1 MTLLNAS
8 IRELHTKISAKE
20 LKPSELV
27 AASLERIAATDDRV
41 RAFLSVHGDVAL
53 AHARELD
60 NSISEQASW
69 LYGIPGALKD
79 NLNTQGLPTTCGSK
93 LLSSYKSAYDGTVV
107 RKLKDEGAVTVGKT
121 NMDEFAMGS
130 SGENSGFFPTHNPWD
145 LERVPGGSSSGS
157 AAAVA
162 AGQVLF
168 ALGSDTGGSI
178 RQPAA
183 YCGVVGL
190 KPTYGLV
197 SRFGLVSYASSLD
210 QIGPLTQSVEDAAI
224 VLQAIAGHDPHD
236 STSAHVDLPSYL
248 SALTGDIRGLKIGL
262 PLEYFGE
269 GLDPLVK
276 EQVEKAIRQLES
288 LGAEIGEVSLPH
300 TRYAIATYYL
310 LAPAEASSNLAR
322 FDGVR
327 YGVRVEGENLID
339 MYKKTR
345 SEGFGDEVKRRIMLG
360 TYALS
365 SGYYDAYY
373 LRAQK
378 VRTLIK
384 NDFDKAFERFD
395 VILSPTAPTTAFQL
409 GEKIDDPLT
418 MCLND
423 IYTVPVNLAGI
434 PAISVPCGLADG
446 LPVGLQLIGKA
457 FDESTLLRVAHA
469 FEQANGP
476 APRATL

>member
-1 MTLLNAS
+1 MSLLDAS
-8 IRELHTKISAKE
+8 IRELHTKITRKE

-27 AASLERIAATDDRV
+27 SASLERIRATDDKV
-41 RAFLSVHGDVAL
+41 KAFLHVNGEQAL
-53 AHARELD
+53 AAARKMDEAMPADAGL
-60 NSISEQASW
+60 
-69 LYGIPGALKD
+69 LFCIPGAIKD
-79 NLNTQGLPTTCGSK
+79 NMNTKGLPTTCASK
-93 LLSSYKSAYDGTVV
+93 LLANYVSAYDGTAVA
-107 RKLKDEGAVTVGKT
+107 KLQAAGGISVGKT

-130 SGENSGFFPTHNPWD
+130 SGENSGFFPTRNPWD

-183 YCGVVGL
+183 YTGTVGL

-197 SRFGLVSYASSLD
+197 SRFGLVAFASSLD
-210 QIGPLTQSVEDAAI
+210 QIGPFTRTVEDSAI
-224 VLQAIAGHDPHD
+224 VLQAIAGHDPLD
-236 STSAHVDLPSYL
+236 STSANVELPSYL
-248 SALTGDIRGLKIGL
+248 EALTGDIKGLRIGL
-262 PLEYFGE
+262 PKEYFE
-269 GLDPLVK
+269 AGLDPAVRGQI
-276 EQVEKAIRQLES
+276 ERAIETLEG
-288 LGAEIGEVSLPH
+288 LGATFGEVTLPH
-300 TRYAIATYYL
+300 TKYAVATYYL

-327 YGVRVEGENLID
+327 YGVRAEADNLIE

-345 SEGFGDEVKRRIMLG
+345 GEGFGDEVKRRIMLG

-384 NDFDKAFERFD
+384 QDFDSAFADFD
-395 VILSPTAPTTAFQL
+395 LILSPTAPTTAFKF
-409 GEKIDDPLT
+409 GENVDDPLT
-418 MCLND
+418 MYLND
-423 IYTVPVNLAGI
+423 IYTIPVNLAGI
-434 PAISVPCGLADG
+434 PAISVPCGLANG

-457 FDESTLLRVAHA
+457 FDESTLLRAAHA
-469 FEQANGP
+469 FEQAAGFTARP
-476 APRATL
+476 AL

>member
-1 MTLLNAS
+1 MSLLNAS
-8 IRELHTKISAKE
+8 IRDLHTKIQSKE
-20 LKPSELV
+20 IKPSELV
-27 AASLERIAATDDRV
+27 SASLERIAATDEKV
-41 RAFLSVHGDVAL
+41 KAYLSVHGDEAL
-53 AHARELD
+53 ERAKQLD
-60 NSISEQASW
+60 DVPADAGL

-93 LLSSYKSAYDGTVV
+93 ILADYKAPYNATVV
-107 RKLKDEGAVTVGKT
+107 SKLHDSGAVTVGKT

-145 LERVPGGSSSGS
+145 LSRVPGGSSSGS
-157 AAAVA
+157 AATVA

-168 ALGSDTGGSI
+168 SLGSDTGGSI
-178 RQPAA
+178 RQPAS

-197 SRFGLVSYASSLD
+197 SRFGLVAYASSLD
-210 QIGPLTQSVEDAAI
+210 QIGPFTQTVEDNAI
-224 VLQAIAGHDPHD
+224 VLQAIAGHDRMD
-236 STSAHVDLPSYL
+236 STSANLSIPDYL
-248 SALTGDIRGLKIGL
+248 AALTGDIKGLRIGL
-262 PLEYFGE
+262 PREYFGE
-269 GLDPLVK
+269 GMDAGVR
-276 EQVEKAIRQLES
+276 EQIEQAIKTLES
-288 LGAEIGEVSLPH
+288 LGATVGEVSLPH
-300 TRYAIATYYL
+300 SKYALATYYL

-327 YGVRVEGENLID
+327 YGLRVEGENLLD
-339 MYKKTR
+339 MYKRTR
-345 SEGFGDEVKRRIMLG
+345 AEGFGQEVQTRIMLG

-384 NDFDKAFERFD
+384 QDFEKVFENYD
-395 VILSPTAPTTAFQL
+395 VILSPTAPTTAFAL
-409 GEKIDDPLT
+409 GQKVDDPVT
-418 MCLND
+418 IYLND
-423 IYTVPVNLAGI
+423 IYTIPVNLAGI

-446 LPVGLQLIGKA
+446 LPVGVQFIGKA

-469 FEQANGP
+469 FEQAKSFT
-476 APRATL
+476 ARANL

>member
-1 MTLLNAS
+1 MSLLDAS
-8 IRELHTKISAKE
+8 IRELHTKITSKE
-20 LKPSELV
+20 IKPSELV
-27 AASLERIAATDDRV
+27 SASLDRISATDEKV
-41 RAFLSVHGDVAL
+41 KAFLHVNG
-53 AHARELD
+53 
-60 NSISEQASW
+60 EQALSAARKMDEHIPADAG
-69 LYGIPGALKD
+69 LLFGIPGAVKD
-79 NLNTQGLPTTCGSK
+79 NMNAKGLPTTCASK
-93 LLSSYKSAYDGTVV
+93 ILANYVSAYDSTAVA
-107 RKLKDEGAVTVGKT
+107 KLQAAGGISVGKT

-162 AGQVLF
+162 AGQVLY

-183 YCGVVGL
+183 YTGTVGL

-197 SRFGLVSYASSLD
+197 SRFGLVAYASSFD
-210 QIGPLTQSVEDAAI
+210 QIGPITRTVEDSAI
-224 VLQAIAGHDPHD
+224 VLQAIAGHDPLD
-236 STSAHVDLPSYL
+236 STSANVEIPNYL
-248 SALTGDIRGLKIGL
+248 DALTGDVKGLRIGL
-262 PLEYFGE
+262 PKEYFEE
-269 GLDPLVK
+269 GLDPAVR
-276 EQVEKAIRQLES
+276 EQIEQAMETFKG
-288 LGAEIGEVSLPH
+288 LGATFGEVSLPH
-300 TRYAIATYYL
+300 TKYAVATYYL

-327 YGVRVEGENLID
+327 YGVRVEADSLIE

-345 SEGFGDEVKRRIMLG
+345 GEGFGDEVKRRIMLG

-384 NDFDKAFERFD
+384 QDFDNVFAD
-395 VILSPTAPTTAFQL
+395 YDLILSPTAPTTAFKL
-409 GEKIDDPLT
+409 GENVDDPLT
-418 MCLND
+418 MYLND
-423 IYTVPVNLAGI
+423 IYTIPVNLAGI
-434 PAISVPCGLADG
+434 PAISVPCGLANG

-457 FDESTLLRVAHA
+457 FDESTLLRAAHA
-469 FEQANGP
+469 FEGAAGFTARP
-476 APRATL
+476 AL

>member
-1 MTLLNAS
+1 MSLLNSS
-8 IRELHTKISAKE
+8 IRDLHTKIIAKE
-20 LKPSELV
+20 IKPSELV
-27 AASLERIAATDDRV
+27 SASLERISATDEKV
-41 RAFLSVHGDVAL
+41 KAFLHLNADLAL
-53 AHARELD
+53 ERAKELD
-60 NSISEQASW
+60 SLPDAPGL

-79 NLNTQGLPTTCGSK
+79 NMNTKGVQTTSGSK
-93 LLSSYKSAYDGTVV
+93 ILANYVSVYDATVTA
-107 RKLKDEGAVTVGKT
+107 KLNEQGAVTVGKA

-145 LERVPGGSSSGS
+145 LSRVPGGSSSGS

-162 AGQVLF
+162 AGQVVF
-168 ALGSDTGGSI
+168 SLGSDTGGSI

-210 QIGPLTQSVEDAAI
+210 QIGPFTQTVEDNAI
-224 VLQAIAGHDPHD
+224 VLQAIAGHDRYD
-236 STSAHVDLPSYL
+236 STSANVDIPNYL
-248 SALTGDIRGLKIGL
+248 NALTGDIKGLRIGL
-262 PLEYFGE
+262 PKEYFGE
-269 GLDPLVK
+269 GLDAGVRA
-276 EQVEKAIRQLES
+276 QVEGAIKVLES
-288 LGAEIGEVSLPH
+288 LGATVGEVSLPH
-300 TRYAIATYYL
+300 TKYAVAAYYL

-327 YGVRVEGENLID
+327 YGVRADADNLMD

-345 SEGFGDEVKRRIMLG
+345 AEGFGEEVKRRIMLG

-384 NDFDKAFERFD
+384 QDFDNAFEQFD
-395 VILSPTAPTTAFQL
+395 VILGPTAPTTAFKL
-409 GEKIDDPLT
+409 GANIEDPIT
-418 MCLND
+418 MYLND
-423 IYTVPVNLAGI
+423 IYTIPVNLAGI

-446 LPVGLQLIGKA
+446 LPVGLQLIGKS

-469 FEQANGP
+469 YEQARGA
-476 APRATL
+476 APRAAL